1 MDKSFEKSTFG
12 KRMKTMLCVDLRRMF
27 TTWLIYLLIGACL
40 VIPIVILVMTT
51 MMDGQESVNQQ
62 TGEVTVIEGFDN
74 VWQIIGTASKSADEG
89 AGAMEMDMISMCNIN
104 LLYFALSALVCFF
117 VCGDFKSGYAK
128 NLFTVRA
135 SKLEYT
141 VSKTLVCF
149 LGGAL
154 MIIAFIVGSLIG
166 GAIMNLPFDPTEI
179 GASFGGVAFCILS
192 KILLVGVFVPI
203 YVLISVIIKQKPWL
217 AVLGSAVVGMLLFTM
232 IPMITPLDS
241 TYINVVLCIVGALIA
256 SVGLGAVSTVVL
268 KKTSLV

>member
-1 MDKSFEKSTFG
+1 
-12 KRMKTMLCVDLRRMF
+12 MKTMLCVDLRRMF

-74 VWQIIGTASKSADEG
+74 VWQIIGTASKSAGEG

-141 VSKTLVCF
+141 V
-149 LGGAL
+149 
-154 MIIAFIVGSLIG
+154 
-166 GAIMNLPFDPTEI
+166 
-179 GASFGGVAFCILS
+179 
-192 KILLVGVFVPI
+192 
-203 YVLISVIIKQKPWL
+203 
-217 AVLGSAVVGMLLFTM
+217 
-232 IPMITPLDS
+232 
-241 TYINVVLCIVGALIA
+241 
-256 SVGLGAVSTVVL
+256 
-268 KKTSLV
+268 

>member
-1 MDKSFEKSTFG
+1 MDKSFVRSTFG
-12 KRMKTMLCVDLRRMF
+12 KRMKTMLHVDLRRMF
-27 TTWLIYLLIGACL
+27 TTWLIYLLVGACF
-40 VIPIVILVMTT
+40 VIPILILVMTT
-51 MMDGQESVNQQ
+51 MMDGQESINPE
-62 TGEVTVIEGFDN
+62 TGAVTVIEGFDN
-74 VWQIIGTASKSADEG
+74 VWQIIGTASKPAGEG
-89 AGAMEMDMISMCNIN
+89 LAAMEMDMISMCNIN

-135 SKLEYT
+135 SKLEYI

-154 MIIAFIVGSLIG
+154 MVIAFIVGSIVG

-179 GASFGGVAFCILS
+179 GASYGGVIWCILS

-217 AVLGSAVVGMLLFTM
+217 AVIGSAVVGMLLFTM

-241 TYINVVLCIVGALIA
+241 TYINVILCTAGALIA
-256 SVGLGAVSTVVL
+256 SLGLGAVSTL
-268 KKTSLV
+268 IIKKTSLV